1 MSTPRIR
8 PPSAARSRV
17 DLRAAAR
24 VALTLLPLLV
34 ASTAFASLAS
44 EEGGEPHERST
55 QLLVLAFINFAIYA
69 YILYRF
75 AWPAIVKYLVER
87 RAAVVAALEAA
98 AKASAEAE
106 ALKAEFEAKMKT
118 LEADAAKAR
127 AEVLA
132 IAELEAKEVVEQ
144 AKRSAERI
152 RRDARLVADQEVAR
166 ARRLLQEESAA
177 LVARA
182 AGEIV
187 RKNLTN
193 DDQARL
199 VAEFVADTGAEA
211 RRAGVRR

>member
-1 MSTPRIR
+1 MSTLGTLPR
-8 PPSAARSRV
+8 AARSRL
-17 DLRAAAR
+17 DLRGVGR
-24 VALTLLPLLV
+24 VALALLPVLV
-34 ASTAFASLAS
+34 ASVAFAS

-55 QLLVLAFINFAIYA
+55 QLLVLAFINFGIYA

-75 AWPAIVKYLVER
+75 AWPAIVKYLGER

-106 ALKAEFEAKMKT
+106 ALKAEFEAKMRT

-132 IAELEAKEVVEQ
+132 IAELEAKEIVEQ

-166 ARRLLQEESAA
+166 ARRLLQEESAE

-211 RRAGVRR
+211 RRVEVRR

>member
-8 PPSAARSRV
+8 P
-17 DLRAAAR
+17 RAALSRLGPRAIGP
-24 VALTLLPLLV
+24 VALALLPILV
-34 ASTAFASLAS
+34 ASVAVAA
-44 EEGGEPHERST
+44 EEGFEPHERSI

-98 AKASAEAE
+98 ATASAEAE

-118 LEADAAKAR
+118 LEADVAKAR

-132 IAELEAKEVVEQ
+132 IAEIEAKELVEQ
-144 AKRSAERI
+144 ARRSAERI

-166 ARRLLQEESAA
+166 ARRLLQEESAQ

-211 RRAGVRR
+211 RRAEVRR